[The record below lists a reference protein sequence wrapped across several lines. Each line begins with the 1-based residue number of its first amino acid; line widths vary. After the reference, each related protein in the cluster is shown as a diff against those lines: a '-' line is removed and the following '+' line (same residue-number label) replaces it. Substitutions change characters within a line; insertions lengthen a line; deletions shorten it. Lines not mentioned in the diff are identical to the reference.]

1 MDNTHSQEQIL
12 KSFDYNGT
20 IVDLV
25 KWKETIQCGKVGYA
39 VDNVNEPDVEKIMNG
54 FIATCIPSVIPNKKE
69 EYWNVCISINYLS
82 DKRPNGVLFGFQ
94 VETDEQ
100 PDCYDI
106 IKIPVTLYMRI
117 KICEETFKA
126 LGVEP

>member
-1 MDNTHSQEQIL
+1 
-12 KSFDYNGT
+12 
-20 IVDLV
+20 
-25 KWKETIQCGKVGYA
+25 
-39 VDNVNEPDVEKIMNG
+39 MNG